1 VPNEYPRHVVHPFP
15 IFKLSQNC
23 EQ

>member
-1 VPNEYPRHVVHPFP
+1 VPNEYPRHVVPPFP

>member
-1 VPNEYPRHVVHPFP
+1 VPNEYPRHVVPLFP